1 MLRINEMRLTIHEG
15 YWGILNDVLYW
26 EDTLEELKLFPK
38 SHYLTP
44 TQASK
49 IGTKDYG
56 VAINHDPETE
66 VLFILSDKRVTL
78 NEDYEMLQLLLK
90 SVVLGLAPKVVDI
103 VSEGIYDTLSE
114 ATTAVRNL
122 LGSTPEPEKLT
133 VLSSTAKKSDTTKI
147 TQYMYDFTIY
157 AYTDWKNF
165 NRQNPKNKKTMEE
178 LIEAINTYM
187 GTDKSRTTL
196 GRIWNGHIDRDDLPV
211 GTAYFD
217 YPLKTK
223 DLS

>member
-15 YWGILNDVLYW
+15 YWGIYDDVLYW
-26 EDTLEELKLFPK
+26 ADTLEELKLYPK
-38 SHYLTP
+38 SHYMTSN
-44 TQASK
+44 QASK
-49 IGTKDYG
+49 IGTKNYG
-56 VAINHDPETE
+56 VAINHDPVTE
-66 VLFILSDKRVTL
+66 VLFISSDKRVTL

-90 SVVLGLAPKVVDI
+90 SIVLGLAPKVVEM
-103 VSEGIYDTLSE
+103 VSEVASDTLHE
-114 ATTAVRNL
+114 VMTAMHNL
-122 LGSTPEPEKLT
+122 LGSPEPEKLT
-133 VLSSTAKKSDTTKI
+133 VKSSTAKKSDTTKL

-157 AYTDWKNF
+157 AHTDWKNF

-178 LIEAINTYM
+178 LTEAINTYM

-196 GRIWNGHIDRDDLPV
+196 GRIWNGRIDRDDLPV

-217 YPLKTK
+217 YPLKVK

>member
-1 MLRINEMRLTIHEG
+1 MLRINEMILTTHEG

-26 EDTLEELKLFPK
+26 EDTLEELKLFPN
-38 SHYLTP
+38 SRLLTP
-44 TQASK
+44 NQASK

-56 VAINHDPETE
+56 IAINHDPETE
-66 VLFILSDKRVTL
+66 VLFISSDKRVTL

-90 SVVLGLAPKVVDI
+90 SVVLGLAPKVVNI

-114 ATTAVRNL
+114 ATAAARNL
-122 LGSTPEPEKLT
+122 LGSTPEPEKLS
-133 VLSSTAKKSDTTKI
+133 VKKSSPKKSDTTKL

-157 AYTDWKNF
+157 AHTDWKNF
-165 NRQNPKNKKTMEE
+165 NRQNPKNKKSMEE

-187 GTDKSRTTL
+187 GTNKSRTTL
-196 GRIWNGHIDRDDLPV
+196 GRVWNGHINRDDLPV
-211 GTAYFD
+211 GTAYFE
-217 YPLKTK
+217 YPYTAK